1 MLVFLGE
8 ESILSGEAH
17 SRADIGLPGAQLDLL
32 RRLKEAGKPVISI
45 IMAGRPLTL
54 EQALEYSDAML
65 FAWHPGT
72 MAGPAITD
80 IVFGVESPS
89 GKLPV
94 TFPRM
99 VGQVPI
105 YYAHKNTGK
114 PATPET
120 FRHIDDIPVRMP
132 QTSSGFVSAH
142 MDAGYTPLFPFGF
155 GLSYAQFAYSDIRLE
170 QERVAM
176 EGTVVVKA
184 IVRNTGDVE
193 ADEVAQLYVRDTVA
207 SVTRP
212 VRELKG
218 FQRIRLRPGEEREL
232 TFELTASDLA
242 FYGRDMRLT
251 TEAGEFHV
259 WIGADSNA
267 DLQAAFTLTE

>member
-1 MLVFLGE
+1 
-8 ESILSGEAH
+8 
-17 SRADIGLPGAQLDLL
+17 
-32 RRLKEAGKPVISI
+32 
-45 IMAGRPLTL
+45 MAGRPLTL
-54 EQALEYSDAML
+54 GETADATDALL

-72 MAGPAITD
+72 MAGPAITN
-80 IVFGVESPS
+80 VLFGVEAPS

-132 QTSSGFVSAH
+132 QTSSGFVSSH
-142 MDAGYTPLFPFGF
+142 LDAGYTPLYPFGF
-155 GLSYAQFAYSDIRLE
+155 GLSYTEFEYSDIRLSD
-170 QERVAM
+170 ERVPM
-176 EGTVVVKA
+176 GESITVTATVQNV
-184 IVRNTGDVE
+184 GEVE
-193 ADEVAQLYVRDTVA
+193 AEEVVQLYVRDPVA
-207 SVTRP
+207 NVTRP

-218 FQRIRLRPGEEREL
+218 FERVRLRPGERREVS
-232 TFELTASDLA
+232 FELTAADLA

-251 TEAGEFHV
+251 TEPGSFHV
-259 WIGADSNA
+259 WVGGDSNA
-267 DLQAAFTLTE
+267 DLRATFTLSE